1 MDVEDAISAL
11 NEVGLETRGATATPG
26 HTYYDSVKHAG
37 TLKKCDCGQKNLNWT
52 YPEYIHT
59 VGDKTW
65 AVHRN
70 EKTNVINCGPN
81 GYHSD
86 RYGGGPPCG

>member
-1 MDVEDAISAL
+1 MDVEDAIAAL
-11 NEVGLETRGATATPG
+11 NEDGQATIGKTATTG
-26 HTYYDSVKHAG
+26 HQYYESVRRAG
-37 TLKKCDCGQKNLNWT
+37 TLKKCTCGQDKLGWK
-52 YPEYIHT
+52 YPEYIRT

-70 EKTNVINCGPN
+70 ETTNVINCGPN

-86 RYGGGPPCG
+86 RYSSDAPCG